1 MKLYEKFN
9 FLTCIIL
16 FYSYSLS
23 VGAKEKVI
31 IIADEISVSNQ
42 GVKLIATGN
51 VKIQYGDYQLNTT
64 ELTYDKEKNL
74 LSANHPIELK
84 NKNVFKII
92 ASSAEISD
100 DFKKIIASHASAL
113 IEKTFYVRSQKMVRF
128 KNGQSSFYSSIGTTC
143 EVCPSSPVP
152 MWQIKSEMIRHDS
165 KKHQLHFKNARMEF
179 LGLPVFYTPY
189 LRIPEPGVKRAT
201 GLLTP
206 KILTSDLLGVGL
218 KQPFYLNLSRSSDV
232 TFSLLKTSKT
242 EKKLK
247 PQLNFKLSDKD
258 LLVVDSIAK
267 YYSINIDSGEINWSK
282 NSTYPF
288 NSEIKKY
295 KDKFF
300 VVDYKNTLR
309 CYYVDDGSECWNLQ
323 TEDSFTIS
331 NSKFSLIII
340 EDMVIFNNSIGDIT
354 AVDIETGM
362 ITWQLPTQSSSI
374 INETYN
380 FKISKLVSDNKSI
393 YFSNNKN
400 EFYSIDVKTGVTNW
414 INDINSNLTPIII
427 GNLLFTVSNNGYLYV
442 IEKDKGNIIRI
453 TDLYI
458 NYKIKK
464 RKNINPVGFAIG
476 NSKLFLTN
484 TDGNMI
490 FVDLRLGNIT
500 GIEKVTGNLTSKPF
514 IFNQNLF
521 VIRNG
526 SIVQYN

>member
-1 MKLYEKFN
+1 MNRLAVLILSFFLINNCSFN
-9 FLTCIIL
+9 ENSGIWKDKQKTLEDQKNI
-16 FYSYSLS
+16 
-23 VGAKEKVI
+23 EKVFLDKELVTSEFNQELEIDLANIKTNNKI
-31 IIADEISVSNQ
+31 IDNKNNFGSQNYEGLFNKVGNYKFS
-42 GVKLIATGN
+42 KLEN
-51 VKIQYGDYQLNTT
+51 VNQLNFKPIF
-64 ELTYDKEKNL
+64 LDNGLIFFDKKG
-74 LSANHPIELK
+74 S
-84 NKNVFKII
+84 II
-92 ASSAEISD
+92 RFD
-100 DFKKIIASHASAL
+100 N
-113 IEKTFYVRSQKMVRF
+113 SQKILWK
-128 KNGQSSFYSSIGTTC
+128 KNY
-143 EVCPSSPVP
+143 
-152 MWQIKSEMIRHDS
+152 
-165 KKHQLHFKNARMEF
+165 
-179 LGLPVFYTPY
+179 Y
-189 LRIPEPGVKRAT
+189 
-201 GLLTP
+201 
-206 KILTSDLLGVGL
+206 
-218 KQPFYLNLSRSSDV
+218 
-232 TFSLLKTSKT
+232 SKT

-354 AVDIETGM
+354 AVNIETGM

-458 NYKIKK
+458 NYKVKK

-484 TDGNMI
+484 NDGNMI